1 MITLESAPARYF
13 EEARRLAPSPTPVK
27 APSDSRYPRQPKNPA
42 SRRRSSR
49 HCSTALST
57 PRSAHAGRRA
67 LPSSTLTAVLEALV
81 DRGGRAHRDTV
92 ASAAGV
98 PTSAFEPTMS
108 ALKRLLNIEGYA
120 VVSLDP
126 DGTTVVLD
134 VALLR
139 EQFALRP

>member
-1 MITLESAPARYF
+1 M
-13 EEARRLAPSPTPVK
+13 
-27 APSDSRYPRQPKNPA
+27 
-42 SRRRSSR
+42 
-49 HCSTALST
+49 
-57 PRSAHAGRRA
+57 
-67 LPSSTLTAVLEALV
+67 LEALV

-92 ASAAGV
+92 AAAAGV
-98 PTSAFEPTMS
+98 ATSAFEPTMA

-139 EQFALRP
+139 EQFTLRP